1 MFSAPAAVTEKAS
14 ERCQVGDRKANT
26 SELRSNVE
34 STDDVET
41 GGRCCDAPSRNG
53 AVRSSAEIAVMAGEE
68 GAASSGRHGGSTG
81 EPGGIP
87 HDLQAL

>member
-34 STDDVET
+34 STQTTSKPAGDVAI
-41 GGRCCDAPSRNG
+41 APSRDG
-53 AVRSSAEIAVMAGEE
+53 AVRSSAEIAVMAGERR
-68 GAASSGRHGGSTG
+68 SGVIRQAWGINRGTG
-81 EPGGIP
+81 RNP
-87 HDLQAL
+87 A

>member
-34 STDDVET
+34 STQTTSKPAGDVAMPRQGTEPFVV
-41 GGRCCDAPSRNG
+41 AL
-53 AVRSSAEIAVMAGEE
+53 RS
-68 GAASSGRHGGSTG
+68 
-81 EPGGIP
+81 
-87 HDLQAL
+87 L